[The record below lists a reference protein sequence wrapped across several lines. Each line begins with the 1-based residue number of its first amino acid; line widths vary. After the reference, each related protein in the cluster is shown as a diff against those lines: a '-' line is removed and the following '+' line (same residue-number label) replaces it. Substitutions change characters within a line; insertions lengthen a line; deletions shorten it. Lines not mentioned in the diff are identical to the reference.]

1 MKKVQII
8 TLSCFILFSLSCK
21 QDNPSDKKQ
30 TEKQTEGTPLS
41 PTKKAQK
48 ERSAQK
54 NNAVCKV
61 EILEAYGSFD
71 LDEEKLHLSIPVAS
85 TDYGIKE
92 EHDVSSNDI
101 NALLVRVSDGTQ
113 RSSFD
118 LPIKHTIVQKYNLDS
133 LGLSMSELENDEEL
147 IIITLNSD
155 QEVSDD
161 DLDSLSTCISGLNSY
176 DRNACL
182 RSFRLNDDKRPNE
195 KDGNIIIGF

>member
-1 MKKVQII
+1 MKKFQVII
-8 TLSCFILFSLSCK
+8 FSCFILFSLSCK

-41 PTKKAQK
+41 PTKKAQN

-54 NNAVCKV
+54 NNAVSKV
-61 EILEAYGSFD
+61 EVLEAYGSFD

-85 TDYGIKE
+85 TDYRIKE

-101 NALLVRVSDGTQ
+101 NALLFRVSDGTQ
-113 RSSFD
+113 RSSVD

-147 IIITLNSD
+147 IIITLNSN
-155 QEVSDD
+155 QEVSSN
-161 DLDSLSTCISGLNSY
+161 DLDSLSSCISGLNSY
-176 DRNACL
+176 DPNACL
-182 RSFRLNDDKRPNE
+182 RSFRMDDDKRPNE
-195 KDGNIIIGF
+195 KKGNIIVGF